1 MSNILAV
8 CIASGNRLLFYRSEP
23 YVVTVGDHVLV
34 QVDGEIH
41 MGKVE
46 RTTPMAVFESSGSK
60 LPDVSTQE
68 RVKVLY
74 TETSANSAPD
84 APSVPSRDT
93 AEPSRQQPVETK
105 SVPCGENSN
114 SMRSLEDLQAIFRP
128 ATEEDLIRDRDN
140 RELARNAHEYCR
152 HCIEERALDM
162 KLVEVEVLFDGSKII
177 FYFTAP
183 NRIDFRELVK
193 DLVRSYRTRIEL
205 RQIGARHETQMLG
218 GLGNCGQLVC
228 CQRFLR
234 QFAPST
240 IKMAKEQNLFLNPAK
255 ISGVCN
261 RLLCCLSFEQPNY
274 DEFLNQ
280 CPKIGKRYT
289 TLLGSAKVIR
299 ANYFRRTLSVF
310 MEPGGEKE
318 IDLDEWKRILSGSR
332 EPVQPTRPEQPV
344 HPKNCKM
351 LQDGIKAAAETA
363 SPKPEANSVPS
374 GSESVSESQPPK
386 KSRKSGRKPPCQDE
400 PVTDNPGKSKRR
412 SRSSRRKSN
421 KQQASA
427 TPDKS

>member
-8 CIASGNRLLFYRSEP
+8 RIASGNRMLFYRSEP

-34 QVDGEIH
+34 QVEGEIH

-46 RTTPMAVFESSGSK
+46 RTTPLAVFESAGSK
-60 LPDVSTQE
+60 LPDVSSQD
-68 RVKVLY
+68 RIKVLY
-74 TETSANSAPD
+74 SETSSNSASDEP
-84 APSVPSRDT
+84 PVPLEAK
-93 AEPSRQQPVETK
+93 AEPSRQHRESTAVQN
-105 SVPCGENSN
+105 GEDSN
-114 SMRSLEDLQAIFRP
+114 SRGSSEDLQAIFRP

-140 RELARNAHEYCR
+140 RELARNAHQYCR
-152 HCIEERALDM
+152 QCIVERGLDM

-299 ANYFRRTLSVF
+299 ANYFRRTLSIF
-310 MEPGGEKE
+310 LEPGGEKE
-318 IDLDEWKRILSGSR
+318 IDLDEWKRILSGAR
-332 EPVQPTRPEQPV
+332 EPVQPVRSEQPV
-344 HPKNCKM
+344 HPKNSRM
-351 LQDGIKAAAETA
+351 LPAVIQTVAETA
-363 SPKPEANSVPS
+363 SPKPEKNQVQS
-374 GSESVSESQPPK
+374 GSEPASESQPPK
-386 KSRKSGRKPPCQDE
+386 KSRKSGRKTPRQE
-400 PVTDNPGKSKRR
+400 GPVAENPGKSKRR
-412 SRSSRRKSN
+412 SRSSRRKTK
-421 KQQASA
+421 KQQTSA